1 VVGFGIFITSSM
13 ILGKS
18 DSSAI
23 MKHLIDHVPSQ
34 DESKK
39 MAEMKKMLA
48 KNKDDSLEDI
58 ISVNELYISAI
69 GIAVGNIED
78 V

>member
-1 VVGFGIFITSSM
+1 
-13 ILGKS
+13 
-18 DSSAI
+18 

>member
-1 VVGFGIFITSSM
+1 
-13 ILGKS
+13 
-18 DSSAI
+18 
-23 MKHLIDHVPSQ
+23 
-34 DESKK
+34 

-58 ISVNELYISAI
+58 ILVNELYISAI
-69 GIAVGNIED
+69 GIAFGNIED